1 MVRTIAATAATLL
14 LGSLLNPA
22 RVTYWVSTPGE
33 YDFIVKAHLGADH
46 ERICGIVTKDGDLW
60 DTMTMRS
67 GGARIGIDKNGL
79 PLDAAKLAV
88 EQDCR

>member
-1 MVRTIAATAATLL
+1 VIRAVAAMLFLA
-14 LGSLLNPA
+14 SLIHPA

-33 YDFIVKAHLGADH
+33 YDFVVKAHLGTDH

-60 DTMTMRS
+60 DTMTIRS
-67 GGARIGIDKNGL
+67 AGARVGIVRDGL
-79 PLDAAKLAV
+79 PLDAAKSAA